1 MRPVATIDPAP
12 RRGAHLDL
20 TAREVAQIL
29 RLDESDVPRLVREQG
44 LPAHRVAEDLRFNRV
59 ELQEWA
65 VLRGRRLSA
74 RMWAPEGRLREL
86 PSLRAA
92 LDRGGIH
99 RVHAADAQALLAS
112 VADLPGVPSHVDRA
126 LLRAVL
132 VAREAHTIVDAEG
145 GIAVPHTRDP
155 IVLPIDAPRV
165 LLCLLEKPLDVGAR
179 SGVAVRA
186 LFLLLSPSVREHLQ
200 VLSELAYALHD
211 VELREMIAT
220 GAADAALL
228 ARFTALDASVARGS
242 LPPAETRT

>member
-1 MRPVATIDPAP
+1 MAW
-12 RRGAHLDL
+12 RGARVDL

-29 RLDESDVPRLVREQG
+29 RLEESEVPGLVREEG

-65 VLRGRRLSA
+65 AARGRRLSA
-74 RMWAPEGRLREL
+74 RMWAPQGRLREL

-92 LDRGGIH
+92 LDLGGIH
-99 RVHAADAQALLAS
+99 RISAPDPAALLAR
-112 VADLPGVPSHVDRA
+112 VADLPGVPDHVDRA

-165 LLCLLEKPLDVGAR
+165 LLCLLDEPLDVGAR
-179 SGVAVRA
+179 GGVPVGAF
-186 LFLLLSPSVREHLQ
+186 FLLLTPSVREHLQ
-200 VLSELAYALHD
+200 LLSELAYALYD
-211 VELREMIAT
+211 TELREMIAH
-220 GAADAALL
+220 GADDTALL

-242 LPPAETRT
+242 LPPPEPVA